1 MSIARLMPLVRTTLF
16 EPRAAAAAIAAFPLT
31 REVLWT
37 GLALVAA
44 LNALVI
50 SAGFAL
56 APPTMQMPSF
66 FSMPLMLFVLLAGLM
81 VLYVH
86 ALYWV
91 GRALG
96 GEGQVD
102 TLLGAVV
109 WLQGLRLCAQ
119 AGILLLT
126 LALPPFGVLA
136 SFVVTFWGLWILL
149 NFVAE
154 LMRLPG
160 LFHAAGVLIGAAIGV
175 LLGLGFLLT
184 LIGLTAQGV

>member
-1 MSIARLMPLVRTTLF
+1 MSIAALMPLVRSTLTD
-16 EPRAAAAAIAAFPLT
+16 PRAAAATIAAWPLT

-44 LNALVI
+44 LNALLI

-56 APPTMQMPSF
+56 APPPMELPGY
-66 FSMPLMLFVLLAGLM
+66 FSMPLMLFVLLAGLI

-86 ALYWV
+86 ALCWV

-96 GEGQVD
+96 GEGRVD
-102 TLLGAVV
+102 TLLAAVV

-119 AGILLLT
+119 AGVLLLT
-126 LALPPFGVLA
+126 LAVPPLGLLA

-154 LMRLPG
+154 LLNLSG
-160 LFHAAGVLIGAAIGV
+160 LLQAAGVLLGAAIGV
-175 LLGLGFLLT
+175 LFGPGFLLT